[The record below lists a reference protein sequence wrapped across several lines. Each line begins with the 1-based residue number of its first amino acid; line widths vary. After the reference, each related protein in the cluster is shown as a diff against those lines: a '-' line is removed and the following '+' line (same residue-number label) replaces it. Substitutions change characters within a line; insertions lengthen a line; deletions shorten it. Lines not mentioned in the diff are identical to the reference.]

1 MVLLRFA
8 MEAGRRLPWLC
19 SGWHMEMFCEMII
32 KIYMMYVYV
41 SSKKPEKDLCDNNK
55 FFWCPIMVK

>member
-41 SSKKPEKDLCDNNK
+41 SYKEPEKDLCDNNK
-55 FFWCPIMVK
+55 FF